1 MAQKAIEIA
10 RQEGIKVGLFR
21 PITLWPFPKKEIDE
35 IASGKKGILVAEIN
49 AGQMVDD
56 VRLAINGKEPVE
68 YFGRLGGVVPEP
80 DEIVDALKNKLM

>member
-1 MAQKAIEIA
+1 
-10 RQEGIKVGLFR
+10 
-21 PITLWPFPKKEIDE
+21 
-35 IASGKKGILVAEIN
+35 
-49 AGQMVDD
+49 MVDD